1 MDGRDGHRRGGENSV
16 SQSVRTWV
24 FACRRQSA
32 TYGTRSACRWRVV
45 GLVAEILGFRLLL
58 LHCVAGGVFTSVIK
72 VTSLTHS
79 RSVLTSLA
87 RLLSAMKVKWRERGK
102 REEKRKNA
110 LLKVDQ
116 SNERERERAKE
127 VWTTEFKTGPQED
140 EWCWL
145 HAGREL
151 CYWQNLVGYSMRR
164 CDINESRQLD
174 SSRH

>member
-24 FACRRQSA
+24 FVCRRQSA

-79 RSVLTSLA
+79 RSVWPRWLA
-87 RLLSAMKVKWRERGK
+87 CSPRWKWNEGSEGNAKKRERMRCWK
-102 REEKRKNA
+102 LINRTK
-110 LLKVDQ
+110 
-116 SNERERERAKE
+116 ERERAKE